1 MGSET
6 VMTVSAVANSPV
18 DHGAI
23 RRRIDAALHEFLDRK
38 AESAAA
44 CRLPAD
50 VVGAVRSFLFAGG
63 NRIRSLFCV
72 LGWYAGGGID
82 LPDEVV
88 RTAAAVE
95 LFHSATLI
103 HDDLLD
109 DRDSRDGRPTVHRI
123 AADRSRRVRNGRAA
137 ERFGA
142 RSAVILGDCGL
153 GWAQELIHGAG
164 LSPARSAAVSAVL
177 DTLRTEVNYGRY
189 LELVTSGRPTP
200 DLDQAWEIVRYRT
213 VACMVERPLHVG
225 AALAAADPDV
235 LRSLTA
241 YARPVGEVARLQ
253 DELRSVFQDG
263 ESVGRFGLR
272 DLREGR
278 HTVLLALALRHATP
292 ERRDDLTGFV
302 GNTRLDES
310 GAAICRD
317 ILSVTARFEVERMIR
332 HRRNQ
337 IESALDDTRIPDFAV
352 AGLRNAADLII
363 G

>member
-1 MGSET
+1 
-6 VMTVSAVANSPV
+6 MTDSPL

-23 RRRIDAALHEFLDRK
+23 RVRIDAALHEFLDRK

-50 VVGAVRSFLFAGG
+50 VVGAVRSFLFARG

-72 LGWYAGGGID
+72 LGWYAGGGIE
-82 LPDEVV
+82 LPDAVV

-95 LFHSATLI
+95 LLHTATLI

-109 DRDSRDGRPTVHRI
+109 DRDTRDGRPTVHRI
-123 AADRSRRVRNGRAA
+123 AADRSRRVRDGHAA

-142 RSAVILGDCGL
+142 RSAIVLGDCGL
-153 GWAQELIHGAG
+153 GWAQELLHGAG
-164 LSPARSAAVSAVL
+164 LSPVQSAAAAAVL

-189 LELVTSGRPTP
+189 LELVTSGRPTS
-200 DLDQAWEIVRYRT
+200 DLDQALEILRYRT

-225 AALAAADPDV
+225 AALADADADADV
-235 LRSLTA
+235 MGALTA
-241 YARPVGEVARLQ
+241 YACPLGEAARLQ
-253 DELRSVFQDG
+253 DELRNVFHDV
-263 ESVGRFGLR
+263 EPVGQAGLQ

-292 ERRDDLTGFV
+292 ERRDHLTGLV
-302 GNTRLDES
+302 GNARLDES
-310 GAAICRD
+310 GAALCRD
-317 ILSVTARFEVERMIR
+317 ILSVTARFEVERMIGQ
-332 HRRNQ
+332 RRML
-337 IESALDDTRIPDFAV
+337 IGTALDDTRIPEFAA
-352 AGLRNAADLII
+352 AGLRTAADMII